1 MRERDIHIGRFYNI
15 KVGKHITVVRI
26 MQEAADGK
34 GGWDAVTVA
43 GDKDIV
49 IRSVDRIVGEYIP
62 NVNSEIIDSKPGKP
76 TRQQACEAF
85 DNAPKR
91 LSALDAAVRV
101 LAEAKQPLNCKMM
114 IQAMTEKGYWQP
126 SQGGRTP
133 MNTLHAAI
141 GTEIKKKGDAA
152 RFEKV
157 GRGQF
162 GLRSR

>member
-43 GDKDIV
+43 GDKDII
-49 IRSVDRIVGEYIP
+49 IRSAGRIVGEYVSK
-62 NVNSEIIDSKPGKP
+62 VNSEIIEEKSH
-76 TRQQACEAF
+76 R
-85 DNAPKR
+85 NPKR
-91 LSALDAAVRV
+91 QTPAPQQGKHLSALDAAAKV
-101 LAEAKQPLNCKMM
+101 LAEAKEPLNCKMM
-114 IQAMTEKGYWQP
+114 IDAMTAKGYWQP

-133 MNTLHAAI
+133 ANTLHAAI

-162 GLRSR
+162 GLRTQ